1 MKIELGQTIQSLANV
16 GVIAGIVFLAIE
28 IRQNTESLEI
38 NAYQELIAQINSQ
51 SELSLTNPEASL
63 RFNYL
68 ADLSA
73 DDLSREDITVEERL
87 LVNNYLF
94 LPARH
99 GDLAYYQYEKG
110 MLSEDR
116 FESSLGEL
124 RNRWCSALFRD
135 FWPQRSFNFV
145 SGYRQFIDSKIGE
158 C

>member
-51 SELSLTNPEASL
+51 SELSHTNPEASR

-73 DDLSREDITVEERL
+73 DDLSFNFYGHDVS
-87 LVNNYLF
+87 
-94 LPARH
+94 PCGPGSSA
-99 GDLAYYQYEKG
+99 Q
-110 MLSEDR
+110 
-116 FESSLGEL
+116 SSLDRPYCL
-124 RNRWCSALFRD
+124 VAILQNL
-135 FWPQRSFNFV
+135 P
-145 SGYRQFIDSKIGE
+145 
-158 C
+158 